1 MRVCVC
7 VSVCVTFN
15 EMIGEI
21 SSQPREK
28 GSVCQWI
35 CSGER
40 VKNQAE
46 VTFLVIS
53 NASSSSTSD
62 GSIIIGIG
70 STRQVPT
77 SAANYR
83 MPNAK

>member
-1 MRVCVC
+1 MRVCVSLC
-7 VSVCVTFN
+7 VCVTFN

-53 NASSSSTSD
+53 NASSSSSN